1 MVDEKLRKKFKKTL
15 IDRNLSLS
23 EFANSIGISRV
34 YLSEVLNGK
43 IENFRVELLIDEYTR
58 TETR

>member
-43 IENFRVELLIDEYTR
+43 IENFRVEFLIDEYTR